1 MSEILVDKSKDIDV
15 LIIGEGTYP
24 YIQGGVSSW
33 INQLITHMPDVKFGV
48 VFLGTRKE
56 DYDEIKYKLHDNLV
70 FLSSTFLFDFK
81 TFPDY
86 EEMNLRNRNIINDL
100 QIFFEEEYTPKI
112 IENLNYDFFLNKIT
126 LKEFL
131 YAKDI
136 FYWIE
141 DFFIKHD
148 DNVSFIDFFW
158 TVRNILIPLWKISEI
173 KELLEEKNIGVI
185 HSPSTGY
192 AGVCGVMIKKEFNR
206 PYIVTEHG
214 IYTRER
220 RLDILNS
227 SFEDISALIFGTSGI
242 NIIQKLWINFFMN
255 MGKVVYDVA
264 DRVYSLFERARQIQI
279 EFGCDEKKTEV
290 IPNGVEINKY
300 LVDKVE
306 KKEKVIAF
314 IGRVAPIKDVKSF
327 IKMIKILSDE
337 DDTIRGWIV
346 GPMDEDPEYA
356 QECQM
361 LVDVLKLKDKVKFL
375 GFQKLTDVFPK
386 TDLVALTSISEGM
399 PLVLLEAFDAKIPCI
414 ATDVGA
420 CSQLIYG
427 ELNEEDRKIGKA
439 GEVVRVADVKGMANA
454 AKKIL
459 YDKEF
464 YNSCSN
470 AAKKRVERFYRLSDM
485 ISKYKNIYNTL
496 KSE

>member
-1 MSEILVDKSKDIDV
+1 MSKILVDKSNSIDV

-33 INQLITHMPDVKFGV
+33 INQLINKMPDIKFGV
-48 VFLGTRKE
+48 IFLGTREE
-56 DYDEIKYKLHDNLV
+56 DYEGMKYKLPDNLV
-70 FLSSTFLFDFK
+70 FLSTTYLFDFK

-86 EEMNLRNRNIINDL
+86 DEINVRNKEVIKDL
-100 QIFFEEEYTPKI
+100 QVFFSENYNSKI
-112 IENLNYDFFLNKIT
+112 IENLNYEFFINKLT

-141 DFFIKHD
+141 DFFIEHD

-158 TVRNILIPLWKISEI
+158 TVRNILIPLWKISEL
-173 KELLEEKNIGVI
+173 KELLENRKIGLI

-192 AGVCGVMIKKEFNR
+192 AGVCGVMIKKEFKR

-220 RLDILNS
+220 KLDILNS
-227 SFEDISALIFGTSGI
+227 SFEDTSSLLFGSSGV

-264 DRVYSLFERARQIQI
+264 DRVYALFERARQIQI

-300 LVDKVE
+300 LVEKVE
-306 KKEKVIAF
+306 KKEKIIAF

-327 IKMIKILSDE
+327 IKMIKILSDD

-356 QECQM
+356 EECKM
-361 LVDVLKLKDKVKFL
+361 LVDVLNLKDKIKFL
-375 GFQKLTDVFPK
+375 GFQKLTDIFPK

-427 ELNEEDRKIGKA
+427 GLNEEDKKIGKA
-439 GEVVRVADVKGMANA
+439 GEVVRVADVKGMAEA
-454 AKKIL
+454 AKKL
-459 YDKEF
+459 LNNKEF
-464 YNSCSN
+464 YDSCKN
-470 AAKKRVERFYRLSDM
+470 AAKKRVEKFYRLSDM
-485 ISKYKNIYNTL
+485 INKYKKIYLEL
-496 KSE
+496 KSK